1 MRGGRTLLVALGLL
15 ELVTLAALLV
25 NLVTVHDPVV
35 ARILGPVHGAVYL
48 VVALVAL
55 LSPGLRWSTRLLGLL
70 PVVGGAAVAWRA
82 RRVEPAKGDA
92 G

>member
-1 MRGGRTLLVALGLL
+1 MLVALGLL
-15 ELVTLAALLV
+15 ELVTLAALLA
-25 NLVTVHDPVV
+25 NLVTVHDLVV

-55 LSPGLRWSTRLLGLL
+55 LAPGLRWPVRLLGLL
-70 PVVGGAAVAWRA
+70 PVVGGAAVAWRV
-82 RRVEPAKGDA
+82 RRAEPAEGDA